1 MANTMGKEALLH
13 SMGLVYSLA
22 ERSKLEESLF
32 ELADHELSVLAAY
45 FRTSK
50 PQALFIAVI
59 FSLNYKGR
67 PVDWDELISFFDCNP
82 MRLLEYNDDFV
93 ALHEK
98 RLIRKNKKKSSH
110 RRTRVKLRGADEEF
124 CVNELI
130 SVKILKSEPL
140 PEVLVDSV
148 KYEDIFTLLEKLYGL
163 STQRENDEI
172 ATWEL
177 FEQAQRL
184 LDENGHFPL
193 IEKTA
198 LLGISS
204 IEEKYLFLFVVWK
217 LFDGDKDPWIE
228 YVFKTIYDRP
238 SERFMQIQQF
248 LAKENRLIQEEWV
261 EIVEAKFFGDAK
273 MKLTEKA
280 LDLLTECDIKLL
292 SRELDKQKK
301 ENLILP
307 ENIPFRTLIYSENEV
322 HQVELVK
329 TLLKDE
335 NFKNTQERLTQKALP
350 KGITVL
356 LYGAPGTGKT
366 ESVMQIAKATN
377 REIIKVDSSASRT
390 MWFGESEKIIKK
402 IFKDYRAYANKQRPK
417 PILFFN
423 EADALLGMRKEAPTS
438 GVSDTENRIQSIL
451 LEEFETF
458 EGILIATT
466 NLATNL
472 DSAFERRFL
481 FKIEFQKPSISAK
494 SQIWKS
500 KLPYLS
506 EEDCHALAL
515 RFDFSGGQIDNVVR
529 KNEINEIIHGSTGDL
544 KTLLEFCEEETLRSQ
559 FSRAPIGFLP
569 GLR

>member
-1 MANTMGKEALLH
+1 MANATSKEVLLH

-22 ERSKLEESLF
+22 ERSKLDESLF
-32 ELADHELSVLAAY
+32 KLADQDLTVLASY

-67 PVDWDELISFFDCNP
+67 AVDLDELISFFDCNP

-110 RRTRVKLRGADEEF
+110 RRSRVNLRGADEEF
-124 CVNELI
+124 YVNELI

-140 PEVLVDSV
+140 PEVLVDAV
-148 KYEDIFTLLEKLYGL
+148 KYEDIFTLLEKLYRL
-163 STQRENDEI
+163 STQRENNEI

-193 IEKTA
+193 IEKTKF
-198 LLGISS
+198 LGTSS

-238 SERFMQIQQF
+238 GERFIRIQGF
-248 LAKENRLIQEEWV
+248 LEKENRLIQEEWV
-261 EIVEAKFFGDAK
+261 EIIEAKFFGDAK

-280 LDLLTECDIKLL
+280 LNLLTECDIKLL
-292 SRELDKQKK
+292 SRELDKKSK

-307 ENIPFRTLIYSENEV
+307 EDIPFRKLIYSENEV
-322 HQVELVK
+322 HQIELLK
-329 TLLKDE
+329 TLLIEE
-335 NFKNTQERLTQKALP
+335 NFKNIQERLTQKALP

-366 ESVMQIAKATN
+366 ESVLQIAKATN

-402 IFKDYRAYANKQRPK
+402 IFKDYKSYANKQSPK

-423 EADALLGMRKEAPTS
+423 EADALLGTRKEANSS
-438 GVSDTENRIQSIL
+438 GVSDTENRIQAIL
-451 LEEFETF
+451 LDEIETF

-481 FKIEFQKPSISAK
+481 FKIELQKPSVSAR

-500 KLPYLS
+500 KIPHLS
-506 EEDCHALAL
+506 EEEYVGLAS

-529 KNEINEIIHGSTGDL
+529 KNEINEIIHGNTGDL
-544 KTLLEFCEEETLRSQ
+544 KILLEFCEEETLRSQ
-559 FSRAPIGFLP
+559 FSREPIGFF
-569 GLR
+569 RKF